1 MCQYPYGKNTG
12 AGRGSNP
19 GGNQRDP
26 RVATPPRVAIVVQ
39 PRCEVQPLGSTPR
52 CEVQTGGKR
61 LGCNARTPPHAYA
74 LFLRSYNRGTTTG
87 LKPELQLHS
96 PPNRRYCPRLHA
108 RGSGYFLRAVS
119 PALEASVEHWRRT
132 YVIERP
138 ELLLGLL
145 FVRGRPPPI
154 AEAHRAIPLGYDPP
168 ANGQSVLAPSFR
180 GRERA
185 EFQPGLQPERSQT
198 RGPPKQDY

>member
-1 MCQYPYGKNTG
+1 MGFNHSCCKPRRAPDST
-12 AGRGSNP
+12 RGYN
-19 GGNQRDP
+19 
-26 RVATPPRVAIVVQ
+26 RVTTTL
-39 PRCEVQPLGSTPR
+39 QPLGYNHWGSTPR
-52 CEVQTGGKR
+52 WLQPRCNCTLPPTGG
-61 LGCNARTPPHAYA
+61 
-74 LFLRSYNRGTTTG
+74 
-87 LKPELQLHS
+87 
-96 PPNRRYCPRLHA
+96 YCPRLHA
-108 RGSGYFLRAVS
+108 RGSGYFLRAVG

-185 EFQPGLQPERSQT
+185 EFQPGLQPERCQT
-198 RGPPKQDY
+198 RGPYRSKIIDSHHGRAATSSSTL